1 MERIKENS
9 VEHDVQWERFI
20 FNGLPNSSA
29 KRPVLLGI
37 KGYYPMSYFLRG
49 LPFGV
54 TFETTFTLDM
64 LNEMIEITASLP
76 SQIHFRDY
84 SYWEFQLA

>member
-1 MERIKENS
+1 
-9 VEHDVQWERFI
+9 
-20 FNGLPNSSA
+20 
-29 KRPVLLGI
+29 
-37 KGYYPMSYFLRG
+37 MSYFLRG

-76 SQIHFRDY
+76 VRSTLEIIHIENFSLLNCKNRAHY
-84 SYWEFQLA
+84 LTFKKT